1 MDPKE
6 LRANAPLSI
15 SLSDDST
22 KYVHSSPTL
31 PGNKSKSY
39 HEIGSNSMGKVDAMA
54 SRPCAIIGPD
64 RVLTQ
69 TSSDVYLKK
78 APVEPWPCS
87 DNSYRQPPDYPNKL
101 SEYPPIRNISPRQTF
116 QENMQRVM
124 VPPTYNSIKNSDESS
139 LKNSKLNMPQEAKYC
154 DVPYNMNSVTNEL
167 KSVRNPDIPMSSV
180 NPAYSRAVPHY
191 GWPAGVSIRPPRPYG
206 APEIYQYQEYPGG
219 VGPRPVT
226 IPHPHRVHREE
237 AAQVYSERFY
247 QEANIRFKPYPVLKE
262 KHQQTRYDY
271 INNYQNNFHP
281 PVSFPPHKYDLQ
293 KPIHPHAYPVYS
305 QVPIKYL
312 DRRVHESFV
321 DGYQRSN
328 QQPNFNPQFHNQVI
342 HPPYGPSSGNCIQNK
357 SFTDLSAKA
366 MAANKLPY
374 EANNKIYLELDT
386 SRNKGYPMPENVYYN
401 EINHTQHMRN
411 EILLQNHS
419 SLNMHSMPQHQ
430 IYRRENIPLKHYE
443 YNVHHRNLDQSVNLN
458 YSLPR
463 IPLQFS
469 PNTVAISPS
478 DSNTSND
485 TGHTVGTA
493 QEDCGY
499 VSQSS
504 TNSARSLDANSLSV
518 HKDRYRRH
526 DYNNQTIQRNVL
538 HINNSEKNSKN
549 KTNSSSKKNID
560 VRQFLQMWNEGEDE
574 ASESNKEIVTQ
585 IHQNNFSIPPK
596 TPNNQEQLYV
606 LGLVNVPSE
615 ELSKYE
621 HIQKISKLPEN
632 IKGYNNIELLNQYE
646 ELLESPHNNNYKN
659 IQKVHKDHNLL
670 SKRPNDKEI
679 VSLPRPVSP
688 LDVEAKISQSVIHKE
703 VGCNFEIKPCSPEML
718 NVEVATPIQS
728 ILGERIIEKVA
739 NPNAN
744 MSKSPRLSM
753 NDDNRNH
760 SNIKIASCDMINTQ
774 YTVNNYANGIKNNH
788 YNVQDFD
795 SNSGICLASLPRL
808 DNDIELNFPEIN
820 QQFIKANKIESDSH
834 LFQKDLVQLNLDQ
847 VSQERNNFQQNSNS
861 PSQFCLGAPE
871 KEFSKLSKYRKSKKC
886 DLMPKEDIVER
897 SNVGTAQ
904 QRINSVIIK
913 NPDTKLPED
922 NNNSC
927 STANNTLGENI
938 NNNFNADP
946 NSENL
951 LNSLLPE
958 NNKMLSFDTAID
970 FSLNKT
976 EETKSYDCLSKCTDE
991 PDYFNDN
998 DNINFTPVTVIDKEI
1013 ISKEK
1018 PIELQIKEVK
1028 EIEAIEEVNINNQPI
1043 VYSRIEIND
1052 NNASISYDMTIS
1064 DRNKENSIPVIQN
1077 ISSITE
1083 MEEYAN
1089 LQQNSSCDIIQG
1101 DDCIGETSTVLETV
1115 NKENINNNQ
1124 IYTTI
1129 PVPDVISDKVEK
1141 CLEKN
1146 LETIELE
1153 VTLDSHEEGVESKN
1167 DTIIA
1172 NENKCD
1178 DVDKRHIILETEAE
1192 TAESK
1197 NITAVRENST
1207 TETVLSKI
1215 TKNKIDEGSILQNA
1229 TSVESNKNIE
1239 LSGVFDEIKEIV
1251 NSTENK
1257 NLEEEKVLMAVNADI
1272 MEIKDINEE
1281 LEQFQ
1286 YVKSCPIDLQVN
1298 YKTDDYTVISKN
1310 NDSLLKDS
1318 NQDTNMIE
1326 TKMSDLSTALDS
1338 SESSSNCEKQI
1349 THTSL
1354 NNDGLKS
1361 SENNKEE
1368 LSELSDQDEEKNCNK
1383 EELVSCTNI
1392 NNENLE
1398 VSQVISANKE
1408 KENINNDELSP
1419 KLKITKSVNNPYQE
1433 RKYDHFAKEL
1443 YSPRIQKLITF
1454 HEGVC
1459 KVIPNNDDCLKTT
1472 EKRIEVDTSDETL
1485 NENDIKESKDIEM
1498 KDVVQ
1503 NDVDDVIDFSESCS
1517 NEEQKIN
1524 CDPIDT
1530 QIDGKD
1536 LTKSPEDEIIPDEE
1550 DCTKKTNCVSFVR
1563 RNVLKRSLSESA
1575 LGDYEENENHSV
1587 FSPTKRKKRN
1597 HNIINPVISEELCS
1611 IIQTNRRNSIST
1623 FYNEENVFILID
1635 NDIIITEE
1643 QDDAEKMYYT
1653 EIPDD
1658 LSNNISQ
1665 NDSSNNENSTLN
1677 TEMVSDETNQL
1688 CEYSDNLN
1696 FIEEKTVEES
1706 WVEDVACIETVVSDD
1721 ITDDID
1727 YDNMS
1732 PKKNNIDDETTS
1744 DDSAIFC
1751 DSKHIDKIKDI
1762 YGNNMCSN
1770 DTQILQTLYMT
1781 PQMNVN
1787 KTLVDIESHSSVK
1800 YQDYN
1805 ETLDL
1810 SPENEFVDKT
1820 EEEISTYDTY
1830 EVTNE
1835 KENISGEDIN
1845 ITKVK
1850 PNKRIT
1856 DNVYVTSEYKEDT
1869 EKCIVHSCES
1879 NDDYL
1884 MSSTNALSSYSNSS
1898 SPEVSSTTSEEKN
1911 SSILLKIT
1919 NHNGSRVSKINEI
1932 GSSDRLSYKLTEKK
1946 EYQNYNTNF
1955 STSGTLI
1962 TKAAQKYIPPLKES
1976 IRDLKIKLTLPQ
1988 HRLHTLKQLQVSKVE
2003 PKIDN
2008 IIKYINN
2015 NTKQEKPKKPKPKFE
2030 DVLKSIDEIQFKK
2043 HKDKIKRG
2051 KNGIPKVVIKKNE
2064 DGAHYASSKRFDTNE
2079 SYNPDLT
2086 GRKWQ
2091 PWVFLEKNNFIDKM
2105 AIKKKVNAV
2114 YCHRK
2119 NNYVL
2124 AEKFRKYKSVY
2135 NANFVISQPSSDDSA
2150 KGTLKYTIRL
2160 KHK

>member
-39 HEIGSNSMGKVDAMA
+39 HEIGSNSMGKVDAA
-54 SRPCAIIGPD
+54 AARPCAIIGPD

-87 DNSYRQPPDYPNKL
+87 DNTYRQPPDYPNKL

-154 DVPYNMNSVTNEL
+154 DVPYNMNSATNEL
-167 KSVRNPDIPMSSV
+167 KSVRNADMPMSSV

-191 GWPAGVSIRPPRPYG
+191 GWPTGVSVRPPRPYG
-206 APEIYQYQEYPGG
+206 APEIYQFQEYPGG

-281 PVSFPPHKYDLQ
+281 PVSFAPHKYDLQ
-293 KPIHPHAYPVYS
+293 KSIHPHPYPVYS
-305 QVPIKYL
+305 QVPLKYL

-342 HPPYGPSSGNCIQNK
+342 HPSYGPTSGNCIQNK

-374 EANNKIYLELDT
+374 ETNNKIYVELDT

-401 EINHTQHMRN
+401 EINHTQHMRS
-411 EILLQNHS
+411 EILLQNHPT
-419 SLNMHSMPQHQ
+419 LNMHSMPQHQ

-443 YNVHHRNLDQSVNLN
+443 YNVHHRNIDQSVNIN

-485 TGHTVGTA
+485 TAHTVGTG

-504 TNSARSLDANSLSV
+504 SNSARSLDANNMSA

-526 DYNNQTIQRNVL
+526 DYNNQTIHRNL
-538 HINNSEKNSKN
+538 HINNSEKNPKN
-549 KTNSSSKKNID
+549 KINSSSKKNID

-585 IHQNNFSIPPK
+585 IHQNNFSIPSK
-596 TPNNQEQLYV
+596 ATNNQEQLYV

-646 ELLESPHNNNYKN
+646 ELLESPINNNFKN
-659 IQKVHKDHNLL
+659 IQKVHKDHNS
-670 SKRPNDKEI
+670 SKRLNDKEI
-679 VSLPRPVSP
+679 VTLPRPVSP

-739 NPNAN
+739 NPITNT
-744 MSKSPRLSM
+744 SKSPRLSM

-760 SNIKIASCDMINTQ
+760 SNIKIASCDMISKQ

-820 QQFIKANKIESDSH
+820 QQFIKANKIESESN

-847 VSQERNNFQQNSNS
+847 VSHEKNNFQQNSTNL
-861 PSQFCLGAPE
+861 PSQFCLGSAPE
-871 KEFSKLSKYRKSKKC
+871 KEFSKLSKYRKNKKC
-886 DLMPKEDIVER
+886 DLMPKEDILEK

-922 NNNSC
+922 TNNSC
-927 STANNTLGENI
+927 STTNNTLSENI
-938 NNNFNADP
+938 NNNYNTNQ

-951 LNSLLPE
+951 LSSLLPDNSE

-976 EETKSYDCLSKCTDE
+976 EETNSYDCLSKCNDE
-991 PDYFNDN
+991 PDYFSDN
-998 DNINFTPVTVIDKEI
+998 ENINFTSVTVIDKEI
-1013 ISKEK
+1013 ISKDQ
-1018 PIELQIKEVK
+1018 PIELQIKEIK
-1028 EIEAIEEVNINNQPI
+1028 EIETIEDVTINN
-1043 VYSRIEIND
+1043 
-1052 NNASISYDMTIS
+1052 NALISYEMAID
-1064 DRNKENSIPVIQN
+1064 DPNKENSIPVIKN
-1077 ISSITE
+1077 ISNITE
-1083 MEEYAN
+1083 IEEYAN
-1089 LQQNSSCDIIQG
+1089 LQQNSTGDIIQG
-1101 DDCIGETSTVLETV
+1101 NDCLGVSFTVSETV
-1115 NKENINNNQ
+1115 DEENIKNNQ
-1124 IYTTI
+1124 IFTTI
-1129 PVPDVISDKVEK
+1129 PDVISDKVENY
-1141 CLEKN
+1141 LEKN
-1146 LETIELE
+1146 LETIEFE
-1153 VTLDSHEEGVESKN
+1153 STLDSDEKEVESN
-1167 DTIIA
+1167 SDTITA

-1178 DVDKRHIILETEAE
+1178 DDDKMHVILETEAE
-1192 TAESK
+1192 TTKDK
-1197 NITAVRENST
+1197 NINIITARENST
-1207 TETVLSKI
+1207 IETVLSKVI
-1215 TKNKIDEGSILQNA
+1215 KNKINEGSILQNA
-1229 TSVESNKNIE
+1229 TSVENNKE
-1239 LSGVFDEIKEIV
+1239 DLTGVFDEIKEIV

-1257 NLEEEKVLMAVNADI
+1257 NGEKEKILMPDI
-1272 MEIKDINEE
+1272 IETKDINEE

-1286 YVKSCPIDLQVN
+1286 YVKSYPIDDHLEVN
-1298 YKTDDYTVISKN
+1298 YKTYDYNAIPKLK
-1310 NDSLLKDS
+1310 DSLLKDS
-1318 NQDTNMIE
+1318 SQHTNMIE
-1326 TKMSDLSTALDS
+1326 TKVNDYMTTLNS
-1338 SESSSNCEKQI
+1338 SECSSNCEKRI
-1349 THTSL
+1349 PHSPL
-1354 NNDGLKS
+1354 NNVDLKS
-1361 SENNKEE
+1361 SEKKEEELSNRNQDKNCNNKE
-1368 LSELSDQDEEKNCNK
+1368 
-1383 EELVSCTNI
+1383 LVPCTNI
-1392 NNENLE
+1392 NNENLKDNQE
-1398 VSQVISANKE
+1398 ISFSKE
-1408 KENINNDELSP
+1408 KENIKNDVDEFSN
-1419 KLKITKSVNNPYQE
+1419 KLKMTKAIKSPYRK
-1433 RKYDHFAKEL
+1433 RKYSYFAKEL
-1443 YSPRIQKLITF
+1443 YSSRIQKLLTF
-1454 HEGVC
+1454 NEGIC
-1459 KVIPNNDDCLKTT
+1459 KVIPNNVFKTT
-1472 EKRIEVDTSDETL
+1472 EKLTKADTSDVIL
-1485 NENDIKESKDIEM
+1485 NEDDKKESKDVEI
-1498 KDVVQ
+1498 KSAVQ
-1503 NDVDDVIDFSESCS
+1503 NDVDDIIDVSESCA
-1517 NEEQKIN
+1517 NEDQIIN
-1524 CDPIDT
+1524 CSSFKT
-1530 QIDGKD
+1530 QRDGKD
-1536 LTKSPEDEIIPDEE
+1536 FKKSTEDETFLNEE
-1550 DCTKKTNCVSFVR
+1550 NCTKTTNCAPLMR
-1563 RNVLKRSLSESA
+1563 LNVLKRSLSESA
-1575 LGDYEENENHSV
+1575 LGDYEENENLSL
-1587 FSPTKRKKRN
+1587 FAPAKRKKRS
-1597 HNIINPVISEELCS
+1597 HNIVNPVISEELCS

-1623 FYNEENVFILID
+1623 FYNDDNVFILID

-1643 QDDAEKMYYT
+1643 QDDTDKMYYT

-1658 LSNNISQ
+1658 ISNNITQ
-1665 NDSSNNENSTLN
+1665 NDFSNNENTTLN
-1677 TEMVSDETNQL
+1677 TEMVSVETNLL
-1688 CEYSDNLN
+1688 CEYSNNLN

-1727 YDNMS
+1727 YENVS
-1732 PKKNNIDDETTS
+1732 PKKNNIDDETVS
-1744 DDSAIFC
+1744 DDSPIFC
-1751 DSKHIDKIKDI
+1751 DSKHINKIKNI
-1762 YGNNMCSN
+1762 YGNNMCSS
-1770 DTQILQTLYMT
+1770 DTQILETLYMT

-1787 KTLVDIESHSSVK
+1787 KTLVDIESHSLDK
-1800 YQDYN
+1800 YQDYK
-1805 ETLDL
+1805 TLDL
-1810 SPENEFVDKT
+1810 SLENGHLDKT
-1820 EEEISTYDTY
+1820 EKGILTYDTC

-1835 KENISGEDIN
+1835 KENISEEDIT
-1845 ITKVK
+1845 ITKIK
-1850 PNKRIT
+1850 QNKQIN
-1856 DNVYVTSEYKEDT
+1856 DFYVTSEYNEEK

-1879 NDDYL
+1879 NNDYL

-1932 GSSDRLSYKLTEKK
+1932 GSLDRLSYKLTEKK

-2015 NTKQEKPKKPKPKFE
+2015 NTKKEIPKKKKPKFE

-2051 KNGIPKVVIKKNE
+2051 KNVIPKVVIKKSE
-2064 DGAHYASSKRFDTNE
+2064 DGAHYASSKRFDHKET
-2079 SYNPDLT
+2079 YNPDLT

-2135 NANFVISQPSSDDSA
+2135 NANFVISQPSSDNSA